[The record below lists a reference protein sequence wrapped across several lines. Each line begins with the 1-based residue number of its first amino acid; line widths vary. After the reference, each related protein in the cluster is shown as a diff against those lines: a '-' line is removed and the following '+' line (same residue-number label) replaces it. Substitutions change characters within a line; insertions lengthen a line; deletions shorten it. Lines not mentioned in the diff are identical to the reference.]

1 MRLSGVVASSAAT
14 GGAGSLQGWFHS
26 LLLYKSF
33 LLSPP
38 PHHHSGFLCSLP
50 IPSTLFSLTY
60 FILDTSPFIIV
71 CPRCDFAFPLPFL
84 TSLRGFSC
92 SSLPPP
98 NIPPTAHHFCTFP
111 NEKEGWNESILPS
124 FHHFTLLRLSF
135 WSTAWQYYHLLLR
148 HIIPAG
154 SLQTPDQKEG
164 LKFLNS
170 SHLVLLCGSFPKR
183 ATVWDGGE

>member
-1 MRLSGVVASSAAT
+1 MSYFLSQHSQGQ
-14 GGAGSLQGWFHS
+14 GSFALSFTYRDIHLLFPQFHFS
-26 LLLYKSF
+26 LLLYLHALCECLEQLHLLLQLEEQVLFKDGFILCSFIISF

-38 PHHHSGFLCSLP
+38 PHHRSGFISPPP

-60 FILDTSPFIIV
+60 FILDTSPFIIF

-111 NEKEGWNESILPS
+111 NEKEG
-124 FHHFTLLRLSF
+124 
-135 WSTAWQYYHLLLR
+135 
-148 HIIPAG
+148 
-154 SLQTPDQKEG
+154 
-164 LKFLNS
+164 
-170 SHLVLLCGSFPKR
+170 
-183 ATVWDGGE
+183 